1 MMLIAQVRQH
11 LYDVDCAGDNTFIM
25 LIAQVRQHLMMLIAH
40 VRKYLYGVDC
50 SGKTTPLGQSQ
61 GLHACIRVDM
71 HIHIIIMKF
80 YCHIQRALHDELE
93 CSLALTHI
101 VPIYIIK

>member
-1 MMLIAQVRQH
+1 MINKQVYIVYVKHGMVCILTKFFFLISQFAPFILK
-11 LYDVDCAGDNTFIM
+11 LYVSVKDI
-25 LIAQVRQHLMMLIAH
+25 IH
-40 VRKYLYGVDC
+40 V
-50 SGKTTPLGQSQ
+50 
-61 GLHACIRVDM
+61 
-71 HIHIIIMKF
+71 IIIIKL